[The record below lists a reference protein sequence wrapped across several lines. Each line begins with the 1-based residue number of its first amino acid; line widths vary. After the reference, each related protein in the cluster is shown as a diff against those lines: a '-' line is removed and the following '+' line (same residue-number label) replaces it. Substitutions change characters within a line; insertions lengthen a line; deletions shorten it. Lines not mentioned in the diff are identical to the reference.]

1 MVDLQTLVQ
10 RNSRKIIGIGILL
23 ISLLAAVALASQA
36 DNSVSMWGAKFSLS
50 PGSAIKTSDLEA
62 VKVSLGNQ
70 APKYFSSKASLVGS
84 FLVKSIGQGELIP
97 VSAVTK
103 SSSGNSLM
111 EIPVGI
117 SKSDLPI
124 DLRAGDLVDL
134 YSIPIK
140 DPKATTALVTSKI
153 RVAQVDSQSQNMG
166 GVVTVLFRVD
176 QKVVLNITDAVQMG
190 RIVVVRNAL

>member
-1 MVDLQTLVQ
+1 MADIQTLIQ
-10 RNSRKIIGIGILL
+10 RHSRKLIGIGIMS
-23 ISLLAAVALASQA
+23 ISLMAAFALAGQA

-50 PGSAIKTSDLEA
+50 PGSALKIGDLES

-84 FLVKSIGQGELIP
+84 FLVKSISQGELIP

-103 SSSGNSLM
+103 SSSGNALK

-117 SKSDLPI
+117 SKSDLPV
-124 DLRAGDLVDL
+124 DLRAGDVVDL

-140 DPKATTALVTSKI
+140 DPKAMTSLVASKV
-153 RVAQVDSQSQNMG
+153 RVAQVDSAAQNMG
-166 GVVTVLFRVD
+166 GVVTVLFSVD
-176 QKVVLNITDAVQMG
+176 QKVVLSITDAVQMG

>member
-1 MVDLQTLVQ
+1 MQLV
-10 RNSRKIIGIGILL
+10 L
-23 ISLLAAVALASQA
+23 
-36 DNSVSMWGAKFSLS
+36 
-50 PGSAIKTSDLEA
+50 GSAIKTSDLEA

-103 SSSGNSLM
+103 SSSGNSLK
-111 EIPVGI
+111 EIPIGI

-166 GVVTVLFRVD
+166 GVVTVLFSVD